1 MNTFNRSQVFAATA
15 AAVQSTMA
23 NTLVRSIGLCQL
35 VLNGDIT
42 EQEQLQ
48 LVNLTEKPAT
58 DDKLAYEKFKYAA
71 RLIREAREVTGTTQ
85 AFKDCLM
92 ALDVTN
98 PACLN
103 RFQVEQAIQ
112 GHYLTTAESFNR
124 LIVKHLT
131 EETKAAKAEKAAKV
145 QGTKAAKATKTAKP
159 QLTATA
165 TAKTDQATVAAIQHD
180 TTKRDVVGD
189 MLGDLVQADDM
200 ISQFLKSHSHSTAA
214 ETLAA
219 MAQAWRDDRAQ
230 LQAQIDQLT
239 AEKHKAT
246 APRQRRAA

>member
-1 MNTFNRSQVFAATA
+1 MNTFNRSTVFAATA

-48 LVNLTEKPAT
+48 LVNLTDKPAT
-58 DDKLAYEKFKYAA
+58 DDKLAYEKFKYAS
-71 RLIREAREVTGTTQ
+71 RLIREAREVTGTNQ

-131 EETKAAKAEKAAKV
+131 EETKAAKAEKAAKT
-145 QGTKAAKATKTAKP
+145 QGTKAANAGKP

-180 TTKRDVVGD
+180 TAKRDVVGD

-246 APRQRRAA
+246 APRPRRAA

>member
-48 LVNLTEKPAT
+48 LVNLTDKPAT
-58 DDKLAYEKFKYAA
+58 DDKLAYEKFKYAS
-71 RLIREAREVTGTTQ
+71 RLIREAREVTGTSQ

-98 PACLN
+98 TACLN

-131 EETKAAKAEKAAKV
+131 EETKAAKAEKAAKL
-145 QGTKAAKATKTAKP
+145 QGIKGKKTAKP

-165 TAKTDQATVAAIQHD
+165 TAKTDQATVAAIQAD

-189 MLGDLVQADDM
+189 MLGDLVQAEDM
-200 ISQFLKSHSHSTAA
+200 ISQFLKSHSDSTAA
-214 ETLAA
+214 QALAE
-219 MAQAWRDDRAQ
+219 MAAAWRADRAK
-230 LQAQIDQLT
+230 LLAQIDDLT
-239 AEKHKAT
+239 EAKHRAT

>member
-1 MNTFNRSQVFAATA
+1 MNTTFNRSQVFAATA

-48 LVNLTEKPAT
+48 LVNLTDKPTT
-58 DDKLAYEKFKYAA
+58 DDKLAYEKFKYAS
-71 RLIREAREVTGTTQ
+71 RLIREAREVTGTSQ

-98 PACLN
+98 TACLN

-131 EETKAAKAEKAAKV
+131 EETKAAKAEKAKTLS
-145 QGTKAAKATKTAKP
+145 GKKAQKQPKAP
-159 QLTATA
+159 TATA
-165 TAKTDQATVAAIQHD
+165 TAPMAQATVAAIQKH
-180 TTKRDVVGD
+180 
-189 MLGDLVQADDM
+189 
-200 ISQFLKSHSHSTAA
+200 
-214 ETLAA
+214 
-219 MAQAWRDDRAQ
+219 
-230 LQAQIDQLT
+230 LT
-239 AEKHKAT
+239 AEDELAAGMSADLIKADDIISKTLKAINSQAPTIQDIQRLAEAWAADRAALLAEMAELKAAKDRAT